1 MRYSGAAARGGSRS
15 RACVCVGR
23 GPVGRGGG
31 ELSQVTY
38 RHVFVVPRRLYPAFA
53 QRVAEQGAPCREEA
67 GHRDLRL
74 IVCEPV
80 P

>member
-1 MRYSGAAARGGSRS
+1 MPEHQPTTEPWDEEVA
-15 RACVCVGR
+15 
-23 GPVGRGGG
+23 

-53 QRVAEQGAPCREEA
+53 QRVAEGAPCREEA

-80 P
+80 R